1 MSPRQAELPPC
12 CGHRAHCDCVLA
24 CKSKNAMLDNKSV
37 RGRAFA
43 LLWSWMFLSNLGGG
57 VVD

>member
-12 CGHRAHCDCVLA
+12 CGHRPHCDEVLA
-24 CKSKNAMLDNKSV
+24 CKDRDAMLDNKMSEI
-37 RGRAFA
+37 RLG
-43 LLWSWMFLSNLGGG
+43 LLWSSAFLSNLGGG